1 MRKLLILLTIA
12 ICLSAFG
19 CDKRE
24 NPAST
29 PHHFLFNNF
38 FGAGSK
44 QLNKLFE
51 DELEFNLREDPLFA
65 TFYGDHR
72 FDDKLPQTS
81 QADIDRR
88 AKQTAVFLGRLAAIN
103 RNKLS
108 DDDKTNY
115 DIFKQQTENGIKWN
129 QLQSYLMPISHI
141 GGFYTHFAQ
150 LADDLTFNTVK
161 DYENYISRM
170 NAFTLYTQQH
180 IELMREGI
188 KKGMVPPKIILEHIP
203 KTIESLIAEDI
214 NDSKLFEPFKKYP
227 PMFGAAEKQRVT
239 LAGLA
244 AIKESVRPA
253 YRQLLKFIK
262 EEYIPAGRAEISI
275 SSLPNGKEYYRQCI
289 RYHTTLDLTPEQ
301 IHQTGLAEVKRIRQE
316 MTDIVRKCGFKG
328 DLAGFKKFLQKD
340 KRFHVDTPEQLLKE
354 VAYILKRTDGQLPKY
369 FSRLPRMPVGLRK
382 VPPYI
387 EAKAPTAY
395 YSGPTMDKTKA
406 GFFYVNTYHV
416 KDRSLYNLTATALHE
431 TNPGHHLQIA
441 LQQEM
446 ENLPP
451 FRRLAGF
458 TAYSEGWALYAEQLG
473 EEMGIYEDDYSR
485 FGGLDTE
492 MWRACRLVVDT
503 GIHWFGWSRQQAI
516 DFMLENT
523 SLNKENIIVE
533 VDRYIVWPGQAL
545 SYKIGEMK
553 IMELR
558 RLAEKKLGQD
568 FDIRQFH
575 DVILNSGSVPLD
587 ILEENVNNWLATK
600 TRCKTAE

>member
-1 MRKLLILLTIA
+1 MMRKLLILLTIL
-12 ICLSAFG
+12 ICLTSAG
-19 CDKRE
+19 CGKRQ
-24 NPAST
+24 NSA
-29 PHHFLFNNF
+29 
-38 FGAGSK
+38 SK
-44 QLNKLFE
+44 QLNKLFA

-65 TFYGDHR
+65 TYYGDHR
-72 FDDKLPQTS
+72 FDDKLPTLS
-81 QADIDRR
+81 QDDIDRR
-88 AKQTAVFLGRLAAIN
+88 AKQTSVFLERLNAIN
-103 RNKLS
+103 RKDLS
-108 DDDKTNY
+108 DEDKTNY
-115 DIFKQQTENGIKWN
+115 DIFKQQLENNIKWH
-129 QLQSYLMPISHI
+129 QLRSYLMPISHM

-150 LADDLTFNTVK
+150 LADDLTFNTVR

-170 NAFTLYTQQH
+170 NAFKLYTQQH

-188 KKGMVPPKIILEHIP
+188 EKGMVPPKIILEKIP
-203 KTIESLIAEDI
+203 RTLESLIAEDI
-214 NDSKLFEPFKKYP
+214 NDSKVFEPFKKYP

-244 AIKESVRPA
+244 AIKESVIPA
-253 YRQLLKFIK
+253 YRQLLKFVK
-262 EEYIPAGRAEISI
+262 EEYIPAGRADISI
-275 SSLPNGKEYYRQCI
+275 TSLPNGKEYYRHCV
-289 RYHTTLDLTPEQ
+289 RYNTTLDLTPEQ
-301 IHQTGLAEVKRIRQE
+301 IHQTGLAEVKRIREE
-316 MTDIVRKCGFKG
+316 MTDIARKCGFKN
-328 DLAGFKKFLQKD
+328 DLAGFKKFLQTD

-354 VAYILKRTDGQLPKY
+354 FAYILKRTDGQLPEY

-387 EAKAPTAY
+387 EAKAAPAY

-406 GFFYVNTYHV
+406 GFFYINTYHV
-416 KDRSLYNLTATALHE
+416 KDKSLYHLVSTALHE

-458 TAYSEGWALYAEQLG
+458 TAYIEGWALYAEQLG
-473 EEMGIYEDDYSR
+473 EEMGMYEDDYSR
-485 FGGLDTE
+485 FGKLDNE

-516 DFMLENT
+516 DFMAENT
-523 SLNKENIIVE
+523 SLNKETIATE
-533 VDRYIVWPGQAL
+533 VDRYIAWPGQAL

-558 RLAEKKLGQD
+558 RMAEKKLGQD

-575 DVILNSGSVPLD
+575 DIILNSGAVPLD
-587 ILEENVNNWLATK
+587 ILEENVHKWLAVK
-600 TRCKTAE
+600 PACCKAD